1 MRRLTCR
8 AAVATTALLAL
19 VLSVAASA
27 SAKTMTP
34 EQFARAEV
42 GYYASKLPRSM
53 QQTGVGVDYSCL
65 SAPPAQDPAPGT
77 AAWQLRDTMN
87 QYCATLR
94 LRDQFDSPAYSNAN
108 KIEGAKL
115 YAAQLEEQA
124 NDGPGHIHG
133 GFTTLVP
140 GSQAADSFRVLS
152 DFWEPLGIGRDQQIR
167 LTAADGAQL
176 RGHVFEPSGTPP
188 RGGWPGVVIT
198 DGSVQAFENLYY
210 WAAED
215 LVAHGYEVMT
225 YDVQG
230 QGDSDLLPAS
240 SNCGAS
246 QLQAGNLLCQGVPY
260 QQSYNFYQGAE
271 DSLNWFD
278 SPANPYYASLNTNEI
293 GIAGHSLG
301 AAAVSEVG
309 QCDKRVKTIVAWDDL
324 SAITSCTGGG
334 ETIPAKYA
342 WGDGKLIHVPA
353 LALTNDYLF
362 NPQPMTSPPGPQSKA
377 AGYKQV
383 VAAGYDSMQV
393 TFRGATHLT
402 YTYVPY
408 VLPAS
413 ELAERFASYYTV
425 AWFDRYLNGQAS
437 GFTRLTASGFDSS
450 ADKDSIGAGIYDPSA
465 ALADPTNPYAGNVP
479 YKIAGL
485 PVRNAVSFY
494 YMSQYSLTNPRT
506 RHGAKC
512 ADMRQP
518 SCTPQA
524 GGLP

>member
-1 MRRLTCR
+1 LRRLTSR
-8 AAVATTALLAL
+8 AAVAIMAALMLSLPAAATA
-19 VLSVAASA
+19 ST
-27 SAKTMTP
+27 TMTP

-42 GYYASKLPRSM
+42 AYYASKLPKSM
-53 QQTGVGVDYSCL
+53 LAVGPGVDYQCL
-65 SAPPAQDPAPGT
+65 SAPPKQDPAPGS
-77 AAWQLRDTMN
+77 ASWQLRDAFN

-94 LRDQFDSPAYSNAN
+94 LRDQFDSPAYGDAN

-115 YAAQLEEQA
+115 YAAQLQEQA

-140 GSQAADSFRVLS
+140 GSQAADAFRVLS
-152 DFWEPLGIGRDQQIR
+152 DFWEPLGIGRDQEIT
-167 LTAADGAQL
+167 LTATDGAQL
-176 RGHVFEPSGTPP
+176 RGHVFQPVGTPP

-198 DGSVQAFENLYY
+198 DGSVQAYENLYY

-230 QGDSDLLPAS
+230 QGDSDLLPSS
-240 SNCGAS
+240 SNCGAA

-278 SPANPYYASLNTNEI
+278 SPANPYYANLNTNEI

-301 AAAVSEVG
+301 AGAVSEVG
-309 QCDKRVKTIVAWDDL
+309 QCDRRVRTIVAWDNL
-324 SAITSCTGGG
+324 SAITGCNGGG
-334 ETIPAKYA
+334 ETIPAA
-342 WGDGKLIHVPA
+342 SQWNDGKLIHVPA

-362 NPQPMTSPPGPQSKA
+362 NPQPMTSPPDPQSKA
-377 AGYKQV
+377 AGYDQV
-383 VAAGYDSMQV
+383 VKAGYDSMQV

-425 AWFDRYLNGQAS
+425 AWFDRYLKGEAG
-437 GFTRLTASGFDSS
+437 GFDRLTATRFDSS
-450 ADKDSIGAGIYDPSA
+450 IDRNSIGAGIYDA
-465 ALADPTNPYAGNVP
+465 QLALQDPTNPYAGNVP
-479 YKIAGL
+479 YTIAGL
-485 PVRNAVSFY
+485 PVRNVVSFY
-494 YMSQYSLTNPRT
+494 YMSQYSLTNPRGGRRAT
-506 RHGAKC
+506 C
-512 ADMRQP
+512 LDMRQRA
-518 SCTPQA
+518 CEPQA